1 MIDPE
6 KRCKHLT
13 DEDREMIQNGLNM
26 GMTFKAIAKR
36 IGKDQTTVSKEVKK
50 HIEVREARSQ
60 DGKVE
65 SPCEKLMKAP
75 FVCNGCRKTARC
87 KQERRFYVARKA
99 HEAYRTTLVEA
110 RTGIILNSEEFYEA
124 DRKLTEALK
133 NGQHLYHA
141 LKATGVKMGTS
152 SAYRY
157 VQKGYMSFSKI
168 DLPRAVKFKPRKKQ
182 EEPRLTAK
190 QKGNHTYEKFLDYCE
205 EEAISSWVEMDTVIG
220 RPGGKVLMTFLF
232 TICNFM
238 FALLLNDKTAAS
250 ATAAIETLKDR
261 LGRASFC
268 FGEIMPVI
276 LTDNGGEFAN
286 IAAFENNLEGKQESR
301 LFFCEPYCSSEKPR
315 VEKNHTLLRDILPSG
330 TSFDDLSQED
340 VNLIFSHMNGV
351 MRKGLHGKSSYQ
363 IFVSLFSE
371 RLASVLG
378 VSYVN
383 PVDVIQSPQLL
394 MK

>member
-13 DEDREMIQNGLNM
+13 DEEREMIQNGLNM

-50 HIEVREARSQ
+50 HIEIREARSQ
-60 DGKVE
+60 DGKME

-110 RTGIILNSEEFYEA
+110 RTGIILNSEEFYDA

-157 VQKGYMSFSKI
+157 VQKGYMSFSRI

-182 EEPRLTAK
+182 EEPRLTVK
-190 QKGNHTYEKFLDYCE
+190 QKENHTYDKFLDYCE
-205 EEAISSWVEMDTVIG
+205 EEAISSWVETDTVIG
-220 RPGGKVLMTFLF
+220 RPGGKVLM
-232 TICNFM
+232 C
-238 FALLLNDKTAAS
+238 
-250 ATAAIETLKDR
+250 
-261 LGRASFC
+261 GR
-268 FGEIMPVI
+268 
-276 LTDNGGEFAN
+276 
-286 IAAFENNLEGKQESR
+286 
-301 LFFCEPYCSSEKPR
+301 
-315 VEKNHTLLRDILPSG
+315 
-330 TSFDDLSQED
+330 
-340 VNLIFSHMNGV
+340 
-351 MRKGLHGKSSYQ
+351 
-363 IFVSLFSE
+363 
-371 RLASVLG
+371 
-378 VSYVN
+378 
-383 PVDVIQSPQLL
+383 
-394 MK
+394 